1 LSTKIKIALIIPSL
15 KAGGSER
22 FISLL
27 ANHLDKA
34 QYEVH
39 LLVINGKEQFFP
51 INEAVFVYDLEML
64 RVRNALFKI
73 RKTLNVI
80 QPKIIFST
88 LGYLNLYLAIFRFL
102 LPSNNYF
109 IARES
114 IVLNA
119 ALKKTNKIKAYFWKL
134 LYRSFL
140 NKNYIVCQSEDMK
153 ASLVNI
159 GLREK
164 NMLIINNPVDSE
176 AIYKKLEVDSEDY
189 YDIITTGRLMPQKG
203 YCRFLQ
209 VIFQYKNELNHPD
222 IKVAIIGEGVERPY
236 LEKEIQRLKLE
247 NNVFLLGYQTNPFKY
262 YKNAKLFLLTSYY
275 EGFPNVL
282 LEAGSCGLPIVAF
295 DVPGGIQEII
305 REGQNGFIVT
315 DGAIGKMAK
324 TIEKAMQYDFSRQA
338 ISLAT
343 KQRFGVDKRIGQYDA
358 LFQHILEKEAR
369 NLLKISTN

>member
-1 LSTKIKIALIIPSL
+1 LSAKIKIALIIPSL

-27 ANHLDKA
+27 ANHLDKT

-39 LLVINGKEQFFP
+39 LLVINGKERFFP
-51 INEAVFVYDLEML
+51 INEAVFVYDLEIL

-73 RKTLNVI
+73 RKTLNII

-114 IVLNA
+114 IVLSA

-140 NKNYIVCQSEDMK
+140 NNNYIVCQSEDMK

-164 NMLIINNPVDSE
+164 NMVIINNPVDSK
-176 AIYKKLEVDSEDY
+176 AIYKKTEVQCDEY

-203 YCRFLQ
+203 YDRFLQ
-209 VIFQYKNELNHPD
+209 VIVAYKKQLNHPD
-222 IKVAIIGEGVERPY
+222 IKVAIIGEGEERPF

-305 REGQNGFIVT
+305 REGQNGFIIT

-338 ISLAT
+338 ISLDT
-343 KQRFGVDKRIGQYDA
+343 KQRFGISKRIGQYDA
-358 LFQHILEKEAR
+358 LFQHLLEEENK
-369 NLLKISTN
+369 NFLKISTN